1 MNFNDALTYAKNNY
15 LPDELTKELVFGLA
29 YDPSMDNEGGN
40 SPACIITLAFLPAN
54 TRDPYSKSDCNE
66 AGDVVDGYS
75 ALLCHYDIPD
85 DGNNGNNADDFEDF
99 YANTPDELLAQL
111 PAFAGSLNYQLYAPT
126 DPDLNIELSSLAR
139 DLFPDL
145 PDDNASG
152 YKNALIANI
161 EAYNSG
167 ILPTGISIKDID
179 AYFEENPTLSLASAF
194 DSILENLESF
204 TSGLMEKQ
212 MLGVVA
218 APKNSALDFYIAA
231 LVMTPA
237 EYRVDMPH
245 TTDKNGEVCHEYQF
259 HLQGGSYGKPATLT
273 GYFCANSVQELID
286 VLPAAFKH
294 VKYSTYL
301 MSNGHR
307 RHNSE
312 EAIRKMFPSL
322 LGKAGIDDIDTTEED
337 LEDDFATEPSP
348 KPESEEDLLI
358 LKQTALEVIR
368 KSNF

>member
-29 YDPSMDNEGGN
+29 YDSSVDNKEVGY
-40 SPACIITLAFLPAN
+40 PAYVVTLGFTPAN
-54 TRDPYSKSDCNE
+54 IRSPHSKNNCND
-66 AGDVVDGYS
+66 AGDVVDGCS
-75 ALLCHYDIPD
+75 ALLFYYDIPD
-85 DGNNGNNADDFEDF
+85 DGNNGDNGEYF

-111 PAFAGSLNYQLYAPT
+111 PDFAGSLNYQLYAPT

-273 GYFCANSVQELID
+273 GYYSANSVQELID

-322 LGKAGIDDIDTTEED
+322 LGKAGIDDIDTTEAD